1 MNFQRWGLLKSDSYN
16 YGKISTMNF
25 SPQGERM
32 IVGYDSGTLICWDL
46 LKEK

>member
-1 MNFQRWGLLKSDSYN
+1 MNYGSWGLLKSSKNN

-25 SPQGERM
+25 SPNGERM

-46 LKEK
+46 VKEK